1 MTERWWSFIR
11 LDYTAEDHMIMLV
24 VKYTISGDMGY
35 LSRKKLSILRFIFP
49 AQNYGLIYF
58 FVYFEI
64 WANRWSNFITVPLVV
79 VF

>member
-1 MTERWWSFIR
+1 MTELLWSFNR

-49 AQNYGLIYF
+49 QNYNLF

-64 WANRWSNFITVPLVV
+64 WANRWSNLITMSLVV